1 MKTSTIKTSL
11 DDAGRIQLPQAVQ
24 TQLGLKPGD
33 ELALREVNGHWFL
46 KPIRRSVGVHD
57 EDLSWEELEYDPAPL
72 RRMGQAAVRIEQRGK
87 LMPTAY
93 DLHDE

>member
-33 ELALREVNGHWFL
+33 ELALQQENGHWFL
-46 KPIRRSVGVHD
+46 TPIRPSVDVHD
-57 EDLSWEELEYDPAPL
+57 EDLSWQELEYDPAPL
-72 RRMGQAAVRIEQRGK
+72 RRMGQAPVRIEQRGK
-87 LMPTAY
+87 LMPMAY
-93 DLHDE
+93 DLGDE